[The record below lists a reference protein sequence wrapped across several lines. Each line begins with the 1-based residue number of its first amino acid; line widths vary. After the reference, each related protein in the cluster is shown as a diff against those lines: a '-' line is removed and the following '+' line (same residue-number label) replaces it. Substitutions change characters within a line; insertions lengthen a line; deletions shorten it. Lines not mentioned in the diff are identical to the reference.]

1 MINRIVIFLLLSVT
15 ILVAEKNVLVLHS
28 YHHGLDWTDSISQGL
43 LEATSKNPEKIN
55 LYFEYLD
62 AKRNSGTE
70 FLLQTFSY
78 FALKHSQS
86 HFDAIVVSDNDAL
99 EFMNLYRDQL
109 FPATPVVFCGIND
122 YSPSMTSNL
131 TNVTGV
137 KEVVDY
143 TKTLL
148 LAKALFPNR
157 TKVLVVLDGTTT
169 AQKVFSELQEITN
182 KWEKNYEF
190 SYLSDFNESS
200 LKAFIAD
207 NQHAMIVYLL
217 AYNKDMQ
224 GHFFNFEKGVVKI
237 EELVGKEVPIFGS
250 SDFLIG
256 KGIVGGA
263 LVKGYTQGVKA
274 ASLLMQILDGKE
286 ATTLPLLSNLDED
299 GMTLDYKVMQRFGL
313 KKPQNMSINII
324 NEPINFFSRYKIA
337 LIGLVGLLL
346 FFILIIV
353 VFEWRNRLK
362 NKILK
367 EHNASLE
374 NSVQLALQE
383 SKRNEEL
390 FKFIADSAHYVIW
403 VVDVDHTLTYINAKA
418 KEYFMHEPKHLLGSS
433 NFEFLPPEYYDM
445 LQQHLEKLKADAS
458 LEYVE
463 FDMYCASIEKHM
475 KNYIVPIADHDG
487 GIAGY
492 KGVIHDITQEK
503 IKLDSLKIEAQ
514 TDYLTGILN
523 RTTFDKELEHLLIEY
538 TRFSKDVCVMMLDVD
553 YFKKVNDTFGHF
565 IGDYVLK
572 KLAHLIKAQVRKSDF
587 VFRYGGEE
595 FAIVLPDITLEH
607 SQIIA
612 EKIRHLAE
620 SQNFKVEEKSISV
633 TLSIGLSLFQKEDQS
648 INKVVIRADEA
659 LYRAK
664 NNGRNRVE
672 VNYEGAL

>member
-1 MINRIVIFLLLSVT
+1 LIFLFLSVT
-15 ILVAEKNVLVLHS
+15 TLLAEKNILVLHS
-28 YHHGLDWTDSISQGL
+28 YHHGLDWSDSISQGL
-43 LEATSKNPEKIN
+43 HESTSKYPEKIK
-55 LYFEYLD
+55 LYFEYID
-62 AKRNSGTE
+62 AKRYSGTE

-86 HFDAIVVSDNDAL
+86 HFDAIVVADNDAL

-109 FPATPVVFCGIND
+109 FPGTPVVFCGIND
-122 YSPSMTSNL
+122 YSPTMTSNL

-143 TKTLL
+143 TKTLA
-148 LAKALFPNR
+148 LARELFPNR
-157 TKVLVVLDGTTT
+157 TKVLMALDGTTT
-169 AQKVFSELQEITN
+169 AQKVFSELQEM
-182 KWEKNYEF
+182 KNQWDKKYEF
-190 SYLSDFNESS
+190 SYLNDFNESS
-200 LKAFIAD
+200 LKEFVAA
-207 NQHAMIVYLL
+207 NQHTMIIYIL

-224 GHFFNFEKGVVKI
+224 GHFFNFEDGVTKI
-237 EELVGKEVPIFGS
+237 EELVGKDVPIFGS
-250 SDFLIG
+250 SEFLMG

-263 LVKGYTQGVKA
+263 LIKGYVQGSKA

-286 ATTLPLLSNLDED
+286 TTTLPLQSNLNENSL
-299 GMTLDYKVMQRFGL
+299 TLDYHMMQKFGL
-313 KKPQNMSINII
+313 KRPPDMAVNII
-324 NEPINFFSRYKIA
+324 NEPINFLLRYKIT
-337 LIGLVGLLL
+337 LIGLVGLVL
-346 FFILIIV
+346 FFILTIV
-353 VFEWRNRLK
+353 IFEWRNRFK
-362 NKILK
+362 NRMLK
-367 EHNASLE
+367 ELNASLE

-418 KEYFMHEPKHLLGSS
+418 KEYFMHEQKPSLGSP

-445 LQQHLEKLKADAS
+445 LQGHLEQLKADKS

-475 KNYIVPIADHDG
+475 KNYIVPITDHDG

-492 KGVIHDITQEK
+492 KGVIHDITQDK
-503 IKLDSLKIEAQ
+503 IQLDSLKIEAQ
-514 TDYLTGILN
+514 TDYLTGTLN
-523 RTTFDKELEHLLIEY
+523 RTTFDKELERLLIEY

-565 IGDYVLK
+565 MGDYVLK

-595 FAIVLPDITLEH
+595 FAIILPDITLEH
-607 SQIIA
+607 ARIIA
-612 EKIRHLAE
+612 EKIRYLIE
-620 SQNFKVEEKSISV
+620 SQNFKVEDRTIEV
-633 TLSIGLSLFQKEDQS
+633 TLSIGLSLFEKEDQS
-648 INKVVIRADEA
+648 ISKVVIRADEA

-672 VNYEGAL
+672 VNYEGIL